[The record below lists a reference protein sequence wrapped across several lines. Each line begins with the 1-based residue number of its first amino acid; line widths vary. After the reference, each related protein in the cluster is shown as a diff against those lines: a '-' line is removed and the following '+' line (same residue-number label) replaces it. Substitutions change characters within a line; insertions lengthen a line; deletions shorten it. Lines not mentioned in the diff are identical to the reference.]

1 MELRSANSMS
11 MEMKMEYL
19 ATIFTPKFDA
29 QVIKT
34 FFHNSRNFNPRN
46 FHFWWENPKIPGFK
60 PSITYFQLF
69 YRSKCA
75 NSKNGG

>member
-29 QVIKT
+29 QVKKR
-34 FFHNSRNFNPRN
+34 FHL
-46 FHFWWENPKIPGFK
+46 ENNIYHK
-60 PSITYFQLF
+60 
-69 YRSKCA
+69 
-75 NSKNGG
+75 SKNPETQPMYNLFSDKYNGS